1 MEKPFSLLSVQD
13 AMVNGLTDYIIIVGA
28 TVSQRSHFLMA
39 ALNSPSGFFANVA
52 EMVYVAEDLVRT
64 VKS

>member
-1 MEKPFSLLSVQD
+1 
-13 AMVNGLTDYIIIVGA
+13 MVNGLTDYIIIVGA